1 MKGSNPDLLPTFL
14 FFESTTH
21 KNESAKFRTGRGLKL
36 LLLCKKRG
44 PIDSPARCTLRKISH
59 QRFIKSTKSQ
69 EIHVTSVSA
78 NYQHRTWCMV
88 SCSQW
93 EGLLHL

>member
-36 LLLCKKRG
+36 LLLCKKG
-44 PIDSPARCTLRKISH
+44 VQSTH
-59 QRFIKSTKSQ
+59 QLD
-69 EIHVTSVSA
+69 A
-78 NYQHRTWCMV
+78 
-88 SCSQW
+88 
-93 EGLLHL
+93 L